1 MRAVVEVLLDALQ
14 LYEFIVVAMVIMS
27 WLIGFNVVNI
37 RNDLVRSI
45 WTMLSALTEPLLG
58 PIRRMLPGLGSIDIS
73 PIILFLGIEL
83 IKKILVYYVLP
94 SVY

>member
-45 WTMLSALTEPLLG
+45 WTMLSALTEPVLG

>member
-14 LYEFIVVAMVIMS
+14 IYEFIVVAMVIMS
-27 WLIGFNVVNI
+27 WLIGFNVINI

-45 WTMLSALTEPLLG
+45 WTMLNALTEPVLG
-58 PIRRMLPGLGSIDIS
+58 PIRRVMPGLGSIDIS

-83 IKKILVYYVLP
+83 IKKILLYYVLP

>member
-1 MRAVVEVLLDALQ
+1 MRAVIEVLLLALQ
-14 LYEFIVVAMVIMS
+14 FFEFIVVAMVIMS

-45 WTMLSALTEPLLG
+45 WTMLNALTEPVLG
-58 PIRRMLPGLGSIDIS
+58 PIRRIMPGLGSIDIS

-83 IKKILVYYVLP
+83 IKRLLQYNVLP
-94 SVY
+94 YTY

>member
-1 MRAVVEVLLDALQ
+1 MRAVIEVLLDALQ

-45 WTMLSALTEPLLG
+45 WTMLSALTEPVLG
-58 PIRRMLPGLGSIDIS
+58 PIRRMMPGLGSIDIS